1 MMIDPAYFLPDFFM
15 IHTASSRYSLAALAL
30 YAKNYAL
37 IGLLL
42 ALGWLV
48 PHLTAGLLSE
58 FAHDSTGTLLVF
70 FEALVILI
78 FGFLANELAR
88 PTVIPSFVL
97 AVFIGMLER
106 HSLAPLTTNP
116 ATLGILTTLGAALIL
131 FGGGLD
137 TPFRRFRALIGP
149 ILSVAF
155 FGTVITA
162 LLLSLLFLR
171 SASASGITVS
181 VGAIVLLGA
190 ALASTDPAAII
201 PSLKSLIFKTP
212 RIKDIAVSESAI
224 NDVVGAVLTGVFLTV
239 VTAEGDLPP
248 TILGIYSKLL
258 TPETGF
264 EVLWELLVGCAVG
277 FGGFLILR
285 AWSNRKAR
293 LGEGGEADA
302 ALFLAVPLLCY
313 LIAVY
318 LHGSGFLAVFIAGLL
333 FQLEDHVSHVEHY
346 FVHTIEGFMKPL
358 IFMLLG
364 ASVDIA
370 QLLNVTT
377 IGIVTGLLF
386 MFVIRPVAV
395 FVTLSPFMLGRHKM
409 NICELLFLSFVRE
422 TGVIPAVLL
431 MGLAV
436 SGIPGTEIVVP
447 VGLWVILLTLIVQ
460 PPLTPLIARLLG
472 VAENAPAFPQRI
484 SKGSI
489 AVLCSRGHSFVKRL
503 EDVIDWADRHG
514 VKNVTLLHCPE
525 DKYSESYID
534 GIKKEAEQLFAK
546 IHANR
551 SAENKSKITFEFL
564 GRPGMLQE
572 NIEELVEND
581 DVAVLFVGSKMLD
594 YRMQDV
600 KSLRVPFVFLP

>member
-1 MMIDPAYFLPDFFM
+1 MT
-15 IHTASSRYSLAALAL
+15 TAFSKYSLASMAL

-48 PHLTAGLLSE
+48 PHLTADLLAD
-58 FAHDSTGTLLVF
+58 FAHDGTGMLLVF

-97 AVFIGMLER
+97 AVFIGMLTSS
-106 HSLAPLTTNP
+106 SLTPLTSNP
-116 ATLGILTTLGAALIL
+116 AILGILTTLGAAFIL

-137 TPFRRFRALIGP
+137 TPFKRFRALIGP

-155 FGTVITA
+155 FGTLITA
-162 LLLSLLFLR
+162 LLLSIFFLR
-171 SASASGITVS
+171 SASVLGVSVS

-190 ALASTDPAAII
+190 ALSSTDPAAII
-201 PSLKSLIFKTP
+201 PSLKSLVFKMP
-212 RIKDIAVSESAI
+212 RVKDIAVSESAI

-239 VTAEGDLPP
+239 VTAADDLPP
-248 TILGIYSKLL
+248 TIAGIYNKLL
-258 TPETGF
+258 TPETGI
-264 EVLWELLVGCAVG
+264 EVLWELVVGCAVG
-277 FGGFLILR
+277 FGGYLILR
-285 AWSNRKAR
+285 AWSNRKAK

-302 ALFLAVPLLCY
+302 ALFLAIPLLCY
-313 LIAVY
+313 LIAAY
-318 LHGSGFLAVFIAGLL
+318 FHGSGFLAVFIAGLL
-333 FQLEDHVSHVEHY
+333 FQLEEHISHVEHY

-364 ASVDIA
+364 ASVNID

-377 IGIVTGLLF
+377 LGIVTGLLF
-386 MFVIRPVAV
+386 MFVIRPIAV
-395 FVTLSPFMLGRHKM
+395 FVTLTPFMFKKKDAMTMR
-409 NICELLFLSFVRE
+409 ELLFLSFVRE

-460 PPLTPLIARLLG
+460 PPLTPLVARILG
-472 VAENAPAFPQRI
+472 VAENAPAFPKRA
-484 SKGSI
+484 SKGAI
-489 AVLCSRGHSFVKRL
+489 AVLCSRGHSFVNRL
-503 EDVIDWADRHG
+503 DEVVEWADRHQL
-514 VKNVTLLHCPE
+514 KNITLLHCPE
-525 DKYSESYID
+525 DKYTEQYIK
-534 GIKKEAEQLFAK
+534 GIQKEAEKLFTK

-551 SAENKSKITFEFL
+551 TAENKSKITFEFL
-564 GRPGMLQE
+564 GRPGLLQD
-572 NIEELVEND
+572 NIESLVEND
-581 DVAVLFVGSKMLD
+581 DVSVIFVGAKMLD
-594 YRMQDV
+594 YRIDDV
-600 KSLRVPFVFLP
+600 KNLQVPFVFLP